1 MKKMFK
7 LQWLSVLMLALVL
20 VGCGTKEDTKKE
32 TVSKEDQQVEKTTSY
47 KVKDDRGVEVEF
59 NAVPKTIVSLQP
71 SNTEILFALGVGD
84 KIVGATEYDTYP
96 EEAQKIERVSNS
108 EIFDSE
114 RILALQPDVVIA
126 YTTGLDAD
134 NLNALKT
141 LEDAGIK
148 VFAIRSAKSFDD
160 VYGDIEQIATV
171 MGIEDKGD
179 KLNEDIKAKIAEVQ
193 AKVKDVK
200 DPKKI
205 YLEISPKPNIY
216 TSGSGTFQQE
226 ILNAANVKNVFDAIQ
241 GWKKVSEE
249 DVIAK
254 NPDVILSTVNKN
266 YVENPEAEILSR
278 DGWNSITAI
287 QNKAVYSI
295 DTDISNR
302 PGPRIG
308 EAVELIAKA
317 VYPELFK

>member
-1 MKKMFK
+1 
-7 LQWLSVLMLALVL
+7 MLALVL
-20 VGCGTKEDTKKE
+20 VGCGTKEDTNKG
-32 TVSKEDQQVEKTTSY
+32 TISKEDQQVEKSSY

-59 NAVPKTIVSLQP
+59 ATAPKTIVSLQP

-96 EEAQKIERVSNS
+96 EEAQKIERVSDSVKFN
-108 EIFDSE
+108 SE
-114 RILALQPDVVIA
+114 RILALKPDVVIA
-126 YTTGLDAD
+126 YTTGGDEE
-134 NLNALKT
+134 NLNALKG

-148 VFAIRSAKSFDD
+148 VFAIQSAKTFDD
-160 VYGDIEQIATV
+160 VYGDIQQIATV
-171 MGIEDKGD
+171 MGIKDKGD
-179 KLNEDIKAKIAEVQ
+179 KLNDDIKDKIAEVQ

-200 DPKKI
+200 EPKNI
-205 YLEISPKPNIY
+205 YLEISPKPDIY
-216 TSGSGTFQQE
+216 TPGSGTFQQE
-226 ILNAANVKNVFDAIQ
+226 ILDAANVKNVFGDLKSWA
-241 GWKKVSEE
+241 KVSEE
-249 DVIAK
+249 DIIAK
-254 NPDVILSTVNKN
+254 NPDVILTTVNDVKN
-266 YVENPEAEILSR
+266 PTAEILSR

>member
-20 VGCGTKEDTKKE
+20 VGCGTKEDTNE
-32 TVSKEDQQVEKTTSY
+32 GTVSKEAQQVEKTSY
-47 KVKDDRGVEVEF
+47 KVKDDRGVEVAF

-84 KIVGATEYDTYP
+84 KIVGATEFDSYP

-108 EIFDSE
+108 TTFNSE
-114 RILALQPDVVIA
+114 RILALKPDVVIA
-126 YTTGLDAD
+126 YTTGGKDEE
-134 NLNALKT
+134 NLNALKG

-148 VFAIRSAKSFDD
+148 VFAIQSAKSFDD
-160 VYGDIEQIATV
+160 VYGDIEQVATV
-171 MGIEDKGD
+171 MGIEDKGE
-179 KLNEDIKAKIAEVQ
+179 KLNEDIKAKIADVQ

-200 DPKKI
+200 KPKNV
-205 YLEISPKPNIY
+205 YLEISPKPDIY
-216 TSGSGTFQQE
+216 TAGSGTFQQE
-226 ILNAANVKNVFDAIQ
+226 ILNAANVNNVFADLKSWAPI
-241 GWKKVSEE
+241 SEE

-254 NPDVILSTVNKN
+254 NPEVILTTVSYVKN
-266 YVENPEAEILSR
+266 SAEEILSR

>member
-20 VGCGTKEDTKKE
+20 VGCGTKEDTNE
-32 TVSKEDQQVEKTTSY
+32 GTVSKEAQQVEKTSY
-47 KVKDDRGVEVEF
+47 KVKDDRGVEVAF

-84 KIVGATEYDTYP
+84 KIVGATEFDTYP

-108 EIFDSE
+108 TTFNSE
-114 RILALQPDVVIA
+114 RILALKPDVVIA
-126 YTTGLDAD
+126 YTTGGKDEE
-134 NLNALKT
+134 NLNALKG

-148 VFAIRSAKSFDD
+148 VFAIQSAKSFDD
-160 VYGDIEQIATV
+160 VYGDIEQVATV
-171 MGIEDKGD
+171 MGIEDKGE
-179 KLNEDIKAKIAEVQ
+179 KLNEDIKAKIADVQ

-200 DPKKI
+200 KPKNV
-205 YLEISPKPNIY
+205 YLEISPKPDIY
-216 TSGSGTFQQE
+216 TAGSGTFQQE
-226 ILNAANVKNVFDAIQ
+226 ILNAANVNNVFADLKSWAP
-241 GWKKVSEE
+241 VSEE

-254 NPDVILSTVNKN
+254 NPEVILTTVSYVKN
-266 YVENPEAEILSR
+266 SAEEILSR

>member
-20 VGCGTKEDTKKE
+20 VGCGAKEDTNKE
-32 TVSKEDQQVEKTTSY
+32 TASKEDQQVEKTSY

-59 NAVPKTIVSLQP
+59 AAVPKTIVSLQP

-84 KIVGATEYDTYP
+84 NIVGATEFDTYP

-108 EIFDSE
+108 TIFNSE
-114 RILALQPDVVIA
+114 RILALKPDVVIA
-126 YTTGLDAD
+126 YTTGGDEE
-134 NLNALKT
+134 NLNALKG

-148 VFAIRSAKSFDD
+148 VFAIQSAKSFDD

-171 MGIEDKGD
+171 MGIKDKGD
-179 KLNEDIKAKIAEVQ
+179 KLNADIKAKIVEVQ
-193 AKVKDVK
+193 EKVKDVK
-200 DPKKI
+200 KQKNI
-205 YLEISPKPNIY
+205 YLEISPKPVIY
-216 TSGSGTFQQE
+216 TAGSDTFQQE
-226 ILNAANVKNVFDAIQ
+226 ILNAAHVNNVFADLESWAQ
-241 GWKKVSEE
+241 VSEE

-254 NPDVILSTVNKN
+254 NPEVILTTVDNVKN
-266 YVENPEAEILSR
+266 SAEEILSR

-287 QNKAVYSI
+287 QNKAVYYI

-317 VYPELFK
+317 VYPESFK

>member
-96 EEAQKIERVSNS
+96 EEAQKIERVSDSVKFN
-108 EIFDSE
+108 SE
-114 RILALQPDVVIA
+114 RILALKPDVVIA
-126 YTTGLDAD
+126 YTTGGDEE
-134 NLNALKT
+134 NLNALKG

-148 VFAIRSAKSFDD
+148 VFAIQSAKSFDD
-160 VYGDIEQIATV
+160 VYGDIEQVATV
-171 MGIEDKGD
+171 MGIKDKGD
-179 KLNEDIKAKIAEVQ
+179 KLNEDIKGKIADVQ

-200 DPKKI
+200 EPKNI
-205 YLEISPKPNIY
+205 YLEISPKPDIY
-216 TSGSGTFQQE
+216 TAGSGTFQQE
-226 ILNAANVKNVFDAIQ
+226 ILNAANVNNVFADLKS
-241 GWKKVSEE
+241 WVKVSEE
-249 DVIAK
+249 DIIAK
-254 NPDVILSTVNKN
+254 NPDVILTTVN
-266 YVENPEAEILSR
+266 YVKDPAAEILSR

>member
-20 VGCGTKEDTKKE
+20 VGCGAKEDTNKE
-32 TVSKEDQQVEKTTSY
+32 TISKEDQQVEKTSY
-47 KVKDDRGVEVEF
+47 KVKDDRGVEVAF
-59 NAVPKTIVSLQP
+59 DAVPKTIVSLQP

-84 KIVGATEYDTYP
+84 KIVGATEFDTYP
-96 EEAQKIERVSNS
+96 EEAQKIERVSDSTKFN
-108 EIFDSE
+108 SE
-114 RILALQPDVVIA
+114 RILALKPDVVIA
-126 YTTGLDAD
+126 YTTGGDD
-134 NLNALKT
+134 ENLNALKG

-148 VFAIRSAKSFDD
+148 VFAIQSAKTFDD
-160 VYGDIEQIATV
+160 VYGDIQQIATV
-171 MGIEDKGD
+171 MGIKDKGD
-179 KLNEDIKAKIAEVQ
+179 KLNDDIKDKIAEVQ

-200 DPKKI
+200 EPKNI
-205 YLEISPKPNIY
+205 YLEISPKPDIY
-216 TSGSGTFQQE
+216 TAGSGTFQQE
-226 ILNAANVKNVFDAIQ
+226 ILDAANVKNVFADLNSWA
-241 GWKKVSEE
+241 KVSEE

-254 NPDVILSTVNKN
+254 NPDVILTTVN
-266 YVENPEAEILSR
+266 YEENSTAEILSR

-287 QNKAVYSI
+287 KNKAVYSI

>member
-96 EEAQKIERVSNS
+96 EEAQKIERVSDSVKFN
-108 EIFDSE
+108 SE
-114 RILALQPDVVIA
+114 RILALRPDVVIA
-126 YTTGLDAD
+126 YTTGGDEE
-134 NLNALKT
+134 NLNALKG

-148 VFAIRSAKSFDD
+148 VFAIQSAKSFDD
-160 VYGDIEQIATV
+160 VYGDIEQVATV
-171 MGIEDKGD
+171 MGIKDKGD
-179 KLNEDIKAKIAEVQ
+179 KLNEDIKGKIADVQ

-200 DPKKI
+200 EPKNI
-205 YLEISPKPNIY
+205 YLEISPKPDIY
-216 TSGSGTFQQE
+216 TAGSGTFQQE
-226 ILNAANVKNVFDAIQ
+226 ILNAANVNNVFADLK
-241 GWKKVSEE
+241 GWVKVSEE
-249 DVIAK
+249 DIIAK
-254 NPDVILSTVNKN
+254 NPDVILTTVN
-266 YVENPEAEILSR
+266 YVKDPAAEILSR

>member
-20 VGCGTKEDTKKE
+20 VGCGAKEDINKE
-32 TVSKEDQQVEKTTSY
+32 TISKEDQQVEKTRY

-59 NAVPKTIVSLQP
+59 AAAPKTIVSLQP

-96 EEAQKIERVSNS
+96 EEAQKIERVSDSVKFN
-108 EIFDSE
+108 SE
-114 RILALQPDVVIA
+114 RILALKPDVVIA
-126 YTTGLDAD
+126 YTTGGDEE
-134 NLNALKT
+134 NLNALKG

-148 VFAIRSAKSFDD
+148 VFAIQSAKTFDD
-160 VYGDIEQIATV
+160 VYGDIQQIATV
-171 MGIEDKGD
+171 MGIKDKGD
-179 KLNEDIKAKIAEVQ
+179 KLNDDIKGKIAEVQ

-200 DPKKI
+200 EPKNI
-205 YLEISPKPNIY
+205 YLEISPKPDIY
-216 TSGSGTFQQE
+216 TPGSGTFQQE
-226 ILNAANVKNVFDAIQ
+226 ILDAANVKNVFADLKSWA
-241 GWKKVSEE
+241 KVSEE
-249 DVIAK
+249 DIIAK
-254 NPDVILSTVNKN
+254 NPDVILTTVN
-266 YVENPEAEILSR
+266 YGENPTAEILSR

>member
-20 VGCGTKEDTKKE
+20 VGCGTKEDAKKE

-84 KIVGATEYDTYP
+84 EIVGATEFDTYP
-96 EEAQKIERVSNS
+96 EEAQKIERVSDSVKFN
-108 EIFDSE
+108 SE
-114 RILALQPDVVIA
+114 RILALKPDVVIA
-126 YTTGLDAD
+126 YTTGKDEE
-134 NLNALKT
+134 NLNALKG

-148 VFAIRSAKSFDD
+148 VFAIQSAKSFDD
-160 VYGDIEQIATV
+160 VYGDIEQVATV
-171 MGIEDKGD
+171 MGIKDKGD
-179 KLNEDIKAKIAEVQ
+179 KLNEDIKGKIADVQ

-200 DPKKI
+200 EPKNI
-205 YLEISPKPNIY
+205 YLEISPKPDIY
-216 TSGSGTFQQE
+216 TAGSGTFQQE
-226 ILNAANVKNVFDAIQ
+226 ILNAANVNNVFADLKS
-241 GWKKVSEE
+241 WVKVSEE
-249 DVIAK
+249 DIIAK
-254 NPDVILSTVNKN
+254 NPDVILTTVN
-266 YVENPEAEILSR
+266 YVKDPAAEILSR

>member
-1 MKKMFK
+1 MFK

-20 VGCGTKEDTKKE
+20 VGCGAKEDTNKE
-32 TVSKEDQQVEKTTSY
+32 TISKEDQQVEKTSY
-47 KVKDDRGVEVEF
+47 KVKDDRGVEVAF
-59 NAVPKTIVSLQP
+59 DAVPKTIVSLQP

-84 KIVGATEYDTYP
+84 KIVGATEFDTYP

-108 EIFDSE
+108 TTFNSE
-114 RILALQPDVVIA
+114 RILALKPDVVIA
-126 YTTGLDAD
+126 YTTGGDEE
-134 NLNALKT
+134 NLNALKG

-148 VFAIRSAKSFDD
+148 VFAIQSAKTFDD
-160 VYGDIEQIATV
+160 VYGDIQQIATV
-171 MGIEDKGD
+171 MGIKDKGD
-179 KLNEDIKAKIAEVQ
+179 KLNDDIKGKIAEVQ

-200 DPKKI
+200 EPKNI
-205 YLEISPKPNIY
+205 YLEISPKPDIY
-216 TSGSGTFQQE
+216 TPGSGTFQQE
-226 ILNAANVKNVFDAIQ
+226 ILDAAKVNNVFADLQSWA
-241 GWKKVSEE
+241 KVSEE

-254 NPDVILSTVNKN
+254 NPDIILTTVN
-266 YVENPEAEILSR
+266 YTENPAAEILSR

-287 QNKAVYSI
+287 QNKAVYYI

-317 VYPELFK
+317 AYPELFK

>member
-1 MKKMFK
+1 
-7 LQWLSVLMLALVL
+7 MLALVL
-20 VGCGTKEDTKKE
+20 VGCGTKEDTNKD

-59 NAVPKTIVSLQP
+59 NAVPKTIVSLKP

-84 KIVGATEYDTYP
+84 KIVGATEYDSYP
-96 EEAQKIERVSNS
+96 EEAQKIERVSDS
-108 EIFDSE
+108 TIFNSE
-114 RILALQPDVVIA
+114 RILALKPDVVIA
-126 YTTGLDAD
+126 YTTGDD
-134 NLNALKT
+134 EENLNALKG

-148 VFAIRSAKSFDD
+148 VFAIQSAKSFDD
-160 VYGDIEQIATV
+160 VYGDIEQVSAA
-171 MGIEDKGD
+171 MGIKDKGE
-179 KLNEDIKAKIAEVQ
+179 KLNEDIKSKIADVQ

-200 DPKKI
+200 EPKNI
-205 YLEISPKPNIY
+205 YLEISPKPDIY
-216 TSGSGTFQQE
+216 TAGSDTFQQE
-226 ILNAANVKNVFDAIQ
+226 ILNAANVNNVFVELKSWAM
-241 GWKKVSEE
+241 VSEE

-254 NPDVILSTVNKN
+254 NPEVILTTVGNDSTG
-266 YVENPEAEILSR
+266 EILSR

-287 QNKAVYSI
+287 KNKAVYSI
-295 DTDISNR
+295 DNDISNR

>member
-20 VGCGTKEDTKKE
+20 VGCGAKEDTNKG
-32 TVSKEDQQVEKTTSY
+32 TISKEDQQVEKTSY
-47 KVKDDRGVEVEF
+47 KVKDDRGVEVAF
-59 NAVPKTIVSLQP
+59 DAVPKTIVSLQP

-84 KIVGATEYDTYP
+84 KIVGATEFDTYP
-96 EEAQKIERVSNS
+96 EEAQKIERVSDSTKFN
-108 EIFDSE
+108 SE
-114 RILALQPDVVIA
+114 RILALKPDVVIA
-126 YTTGLDAD
+126 YTTGGDD
-134 NLNALKT
+134 ENLNALKG

-148 VFAIRSAKSFDD
+148 VFAIQSAKTFDD
-160 VYGDIEQIATV
+160 VYGDIQQIATV
-171 MGIEDKGD
+171 MGIKDKGD
-179 KLNEDIKAKIAEVQ
+179 KLNDDIKDKIAEVQ

-200 DPKKI
+200 EPKNI
-205 YLEISPKPNIY
+205 YLEISPKPDIY
-216 TSGSGTFQQE
+216 TAGSGTFQQE
-226 ILNAANVKNVFDAIQ
+226 ILDAANVKNVFADLKSWA
-241 GWKKVSEE
+241 KVSEE
-249 DVIAK
+249 DIIAK
-254 NPDVILSTVNKN
+254 NPDVILTTVN
-266 YVENPEAEILSR
+266 YGENPTAEILSR

>member
-20 VGCGTKEDTKKE
+20 VGCGAKEDINKE
-32 TVSKEDQQVEKTTSY
+32 TISKEDQQVEKTSY

-59 NAVPKTIVSLQP
+59 AAAPKTIVSLQP

-96 EEAQKIERVSNS
+96 EEAQKIERVSDSVKFN
-108 EIFDSE
+108 SE
-114 RILALQPDVVIA
+114 RILALKPDVVIA
-126 YTTGLDAD
+126 YTTGGDEE
-134 NLNALKT
+134 NLNALKG

-148 VFAIRSAKSFDD
+148 VFAIQSAKTFDD
-160 VYGDIEQIATV
+160 VYGDIQQIATV
-171 MGIEDKGD
+171 MGIKDKGD
-179 KLNEDIKAKIAEVQ
+179 KLNDDIKGKIAEVQ

-200 DPKKI
+200 EPKNI
-205 YLEISPKPNIY
+205 YLEISPKPDIY
-216 TSGSGTFQQE
+216 TPGSGTFQQE
-226 ILNAANVKNVFDAIQ
+226 ILDAANVKNVFADLKSWA
-241 GWKKVSEE
+241 KVSEE
-249 DVIAK
+249 DIISK
-254 NPDVILSTVNKN
+254 NPDVILTTVNYGKEP
-266 YVENPEAEILSR
+266 VAEILSR

>member
-20 VGCGTKEDTKKE
+20 VGCGAKEDINKE
-32 TVSKEDQQVEKTTSY
+32 TISKEDQQVEKTSY

-59 NAVPKTIVSLQP
+59 AAAPKTIVSLQP

-96 EEAQKIERVSNS
+96 EEAQKIERVSDSVKFN
-108 EIFDSE
+108 SE
-114 RILALQPDVVIA
+114 RILALKPDVVIA
-126 YTTGLDAD
+126 YTTGGDEE
-134 NLNALKT
+134 NLNALKG

-148 VFAIRSAKSFDD
+148 VFAIQSAKTFDD
-160 VYGDIEQIATV
+160 VYGDIQQIATV
-171 MGIEDKGD
+171 MGIKDKGD
-179 KLNEDIKAKIAEVQ
+179 KLNDDIKGKIAEVQ

-200 DPKKI
+200 EPKNI
-205 YLEISPKPNIY
+205 YLEISPKPDIY
-216 TSGSGTFQQE
+216 TPGSGTFQQE
-226 ILNAANVKNVFDAIQ
+226 ILDAANVKNVFADLKSWA
-241 GWKKVSEE
+241 KVSEE
-249 DVIAK
+249 DIIAK
-254 NPDVILSTVNKN
+254 NPDVILTTIN
-266 YVENPEAEILSR
+266 YGENPTAEILSR

>member
-20 VGCGTKEDTKKE
+20 VGCGAKEDTKKDAI
-32 TVSKEDQQVEKTTSY
+32 SKEDQQVEKTSY

-59 NAVPKTIVSLQP
+59 DAVPKTIVSLQP

-84 KIVGATEYDTYP
+84 KIVGATEYDSYP
-96 EEAQKIERVSNS
+96 EEAQKIERVSDTVKFN
-108 EIFDSE
+108 SE
-114 RILALQPDVVIA
+114 RILALKPDVVIA
-126 YTTGLDAD
+126 YTTGGDD
-134 NLNALKT
+134 ENLNALKG

-148 VFAIRSAKSFDD
+148 VFAIQSAKSFDD
-160 VYGDIEQIATV
+160 VYGDIQQIATV
-171 MGIEDKGD
+171 MGIKDKGD
-179 KLNEDIKAKIAEVQ
+179 KLDKDIKAKIAEVQ

-200 DPKKI
+200 EPKNI
-205 YLEISPKPNIY
+205 YLEISPKPDLY
-216 TSGSGTFQQE
+216 TAGSGTFQQE
-226 ILNAANVKNVFDAIQ
+226 ILNAANVKNVFADLKSWA
-241 GWKKVSEE
+241 KVSEE
-249 DVIAK
+249 DIIAK
-254 NPDVILSTVNKN
+254 NPEVILTTVN
-266 YVENPEAEILSR
+266 YVKDPAAEILSR

-287 QNKAVYSI
+287 QNKAVYYI

-317 VYPELFK
+317 AYPELFK

>member
-20 VGCGTKEDTKKE
+20 VGCGTKEDTNKG
-32 TVSKEDQQVEKTTSY
+32 TISKEDQQVEKTSY

-59 NAVPKTIVSLQP
+59 ATAPKTIVSLQP

-96 EEAQKIERVSNS
+96 EEAQKIERVSTSTTFN
-108 EIFDSE
+108 SE
-114 RILALQPDVVIA
+114 RILALKPDVVIA
-126 YTTGLDAD
+126 YTTGGDEE
-134 NLNALKT
+134 NLNALKG

-148 VFAIRSAKSFDD
+148 VFAIQSAKTFDD
-160 VYGDIEQIATV
+160 VYGDIQQIATV
-171 MGIEDKGD
+171 MGIKDKGD
-179 KLNEDIKAKIAEVQ
+179 KLNDDIKGKIAEVQ

-200 DPKKI
+200 EPKNI
-205 YLEISPKPNIY
+205 YLEISPKPDIY
-216 TSGSGTFQQE
+216 TPGSGTFQQE
-226 ILNAANVKNVFDAIQ
+226 ILDAANVKNVFGDLKSWA
-241 GWKKVSEE
+241 KVSEE
-249 DVIAK
+249 DIIAK
-254 NPDVILSTVNKN
+254 NPDVILTTVNYVKN
-266 YVENPEAEILSR
+266 PTAEILSR
-278 DGWNSITAI
+278 DGWSSITAI

>member
-1 MKKMFK
+1 
-7 LQWLSVLMLALVL
+7 MLALVL
-20 VGCGTKEDTKKE
+20 VGCGTKEDTNKD

-84 KIVGATEYDTYP
+84 KIVGATEYDSYP
-96 EEAQKIERVSNS
+96 EEAQKIERVSDSTKFN
-108 EIFDSE
+108 SE
-114 RILALQPDVVIA
+114 RILALKPDVVIA
-126 YTTGLDAD
+126 YTTGGGDEE
-134 NLNALKT
+134 NLNALKG

-148 VFAIRSAKSFDD
+148 VFAIQSAKSFDD

-171 MGIEDKGD
+171 MGIKDKGD
-179 KLNEDIKAKIAEVQ
+179 KVNTDIKAKIAEVQ

-200 DPKKI
+200 KPKNI
-205 YLEISPKPNIY
+205 YLEISPKPVIY
-216 TSGSGTFQQE
+216 TAGSGTFQQE
-226 ILNAANVKNVFDAIQ
+226 ILKVANVKNVFDDLESWAQ
-241 GWKKVSEE
+241 VSEE

-254 NPDVILSTVNKN
+254 NPEVILTTVGNDSTG
-266 YVENPEAEILSR
+266 EILSR

>member
-20 VGCGTKEDTKKE
+20 VGCGTKEDTNKE
-32 TVSKEDQQVEKTTSY
+32 TVSKENQQVEKTSY

-59 NAVPKTIVSLQP
+59 AAVPKTIVSLQP
-71 SNTEILFALGVGD
+71 SNTEILFSLGVGD

-96 EEAQKIERVSNS
+96 EEAQKIERVSDSTKFN
-108 EIFDSE
+108 SE
-114 RILALQPDVVIA
+114 RILALKPDVVIA
-126 YTTGLDAD
+126 YTTGGKDEE
-134 NLNALKT
+134 NLNGLKG

-148 VFAIRSAKSFDD
+148 VFAIQSAESFDD

-171 MGIEDKGD
+171 MGIKDKGD
-179 KLNEDIKAKIAEVQ
+179 KLNEDIKAKIADVQ

-200 DPKKI
+200 KQKSI
-205 YLEISPKPNIY
+205 YLEISPKPSIY
-216 TSGSGTFQQE
+216 TAGSGTFQQE
-226 ILNAANVKNVFDAIQ
+226 ILDTANVKNVFDELQ
-241 GWKKVSEE
+241 GWKPVSEE

-254 NPDVILSTVNKN
+254 NPEVILTTVSYVKN
-266 YVENPEAEILSR
+266 SAEEILSR

-287 QNKAVYSI
+287 QNKAVYYI

-302 PGPRIG
+302 PGPRIS

-317 VYPELFK
+317 AYPELFK

>member
-20 VGCGTKEDTKKE
+20 VGCGTKEDTNKDA
-32 TVSKEDQQVEKTTSY
+32 VSKEDQQVEKTTSY

-96 EEAQKIERVSNS
+96 EEAQKIERVSTS
-108 EIFDSE
+108 TIFNSE
-114 RILALQPDVVIA
+114 RILALKPDVVIA
-126 YTTGLDAD
+126 YTTGGDEE
-134 NLNALKT
+134 NLNALKG

-148 VFAIRSAKSFDD
+148 VFAIQSAKSFDD
-160 VYGDIEQIATV
+160 VYGDIEQVATV
-171 MGIEDKGD
+171 MGIKDKGE
-179 KLNEDIKAKIAEVQ
+179 KLNEDIKAKIADVQ

-200 DPKKI
+200 EPKNI
-205 YLEISPKPNIY
+205 YLEISPKPDIY
-216 TSGSGTFQQE
+216 TAGSGTFQQE
-226 ILNAANVKNVFDAIQ
+226 ILNAANVNNVFADLESWA
-241 GWKKVSEE
+241 KVSEE

-254 NPDVILSTVNKN
+254 NPAVILTTVDMKN
-266 YVENPEAEILSR
+266 TTEEILSR
-278 DGWNSITAI
+278 GGWNSITAI
-287 QNKAVYSI
+287 QNKAVYYI
-295 DTDISNR
+295 DTDISSR

>member
-20 VGCGTKEDTKKE
+20 VGCGTKEDTNKG
-32 TVSKEDQQVEKTTSY
+32 TISKEDQQVEKSSY

-59 NAVPKTIVSLQP
+59 ATAPKTIVSLQP

-96 EEAQKIERVSNS
+96 EEAQKIERVSDSVKFN
-108 EIFDSE
+108 SE
-114 RILALQPDVVIA
+114 RILALKPDVVIA
-126 YTTGLDAD
+126 YTTGGDEE
-134 NLNALKT
+134 NLNALKG

-148 VFAIRSAKSFDD
+148 VFAIQSAKTFDD
-160 VYGDIEQIATV
+160 VYGDIQQIATV
-171 MGIEDKGD
+171 MGIKDKGD
-179 KLNEDIKAKIAEVQ
+179 KLNDDIKDKIAEVQ

-200 DPKKI
+200 EPKNI
-205 YLEISPKPNIY
+205 YLEISPKPDIY
-216 TSGSGTFQQE
+216 TPGSGTFQQE
-226 ILNAANVKNVFDAIQ
+226 ILDAANVKNVFGDLKSWA
-241 GWKKVSEE
+241 KVSEE
-249 DVIAK
+249 DIIAK
-254 NPDVILSTVNKN
+254 NPDVILTTVNDVKN
-266 YVENPEAEILSR
+266 PTAEILSR

-308 EAVELIAKA
+308 EVVELIAKA

>member
-20 VGCGTKEDTKKE
+20 VGCGTKEDTNKD

-59 NAVPKTIVSLQP
+59 NAVPKTIVSLKP

-84 KIVGATEYDTYP
+84 KIVGATEYDSYP
-96 EEAQKIERVSNS
+96 EEAQKIERVSDS
-108 EIFDSE
+108 TIFNSE
-114 RILALQPDVVIA
+114 RILALKPDVVIA
-126 YTTGLDAD
+126 YTTGDD
-134 NLNALKT
+134 EENLNALKG

-148 VFAIRSAKSFDD
+148 VFAIQSAKSFDD
-160 VYGDIEQIATV
+160 VYGDIEQVSAA
-171 MGIEDKGD
+171 MGIKDKGE
-179 KLNEDIKAKIAEVQ
+179 KLNEDIKSKIADVQ

-200 DPKKI
+200 EPKNI
-205 YLEISPKPNIY
+205 YLEISPKPDIY
-216 TSGSGTFQQE
+216 TAGSDTFQQE
-226 ILNAANVKNVFDAIQ
+226 ILNAANVNNVFVELKSWAM
-241 GWKKVSEE
+241 VSEE

-254 NPDVILSTVNKN
+254 NPEVILTTVGNDSTG
-266 YVENPEAEILSR
+266 EILSR

-287 QNKAVYSI
+287 KNKAVYSI
-295 DTDISNR
+295 DNDISNR

>member
-7 LQWLSVLMLALVL
+7 LQWLSVLMLAFVL
-20 VGCGTKEDTKKE
+20 VGCGAKEDTNKE
-32 TVSKEDQQVEKTTSY
+32 TVSKEDQQVEKTSY

-84 KIVGATEYDTYP
+84 KIVGATEFDTYP
-96 EEAQKIERVSNS
+96 EEAKKIERVSS
-108 EIFDSE
+108 STTFDSE
-114 RILALQPDVVIA
+114 RILALKPDVVIA
-126 YTTGLDAD
+126 YTTGGDD
-134 NLNALKT
+134 ENLNALKV

-148 VFAIRSAKSFDD
+148 VFAIKSATSFDD
-160 VYGDIEQIATV
+160 VYGDIQQVASV
-171 MGIEDKGD
+171 MGIEDKGE

-200 DPKKI
+200 AKNV
-205 YLEISPKPNIY
+205 YLEISPKPDIY
-216 TSGSGTFQQE
+216 TTGSGTFQQE
-226 ILNAANVKNVFDAIQ
+226 ILNAANVKNVFADLKS
-241 GWKKVSEE
+241 WPKVSEE

-254 NPDVILSTVNKN
+254 NPEVILTTVN
-266 YVENPEAEILSR
+266 YTENPAAEILAR

-287 QNKAVYSI
+287 QNKAVYFI
-295 DTDISNR
+295 DPDISNR

>member
-1 MKKMFK
+1 MKKLFN

-20 VGCGTKEDTKKE
+20 VGCGTKEDANKD
-32 TVSKEDQQVEKTTSY
+32 TVSKDEQQTESTSY
-47 KVKDDRGVEVEF
+47 KVTDDRGVEVTF
-59 NAVPKTIVSLQP
+59 DAVPKTIASLQP

-96 EEAQKIERVSNS
+96 EEAQKIERVSDSTKFN
-108 EIFDSE
+108 SE
-114 RILALQPDVVIA
+114 RILALKPDVVIA
-126 YTTGLDAD
+126 YTTGDGD
-134 NLNALKT
+134 DENLNALKV

-148 VFAIRSAKSFDD
+148 VFAIKSAASFDD
-160 VYGDIEQIATV
+160 VYGDIQQIASV
-171 MGIEDKGD
+171 MGIEDKGE

-200 DPKKI
+200 EPKNI
-205 YLEISPKPNIY
+205 YLEIGPKPDIY
-216 TSGSGTFQQE
+216 TAGSGTFQQE
-226 ILNAANVKNVFDAIQ
+226 ILNAANVKNVFADVQSWA
-241 GWKKVSEE
+241 KVSEE

-254 NPDVILSTVNKN
+254 NPEVILTTVG
-266 YVENPEAEILSR
+266 YVENSVGEILAR

-287 QNKAVYSI
+287 QNKAVYYI

-308 EAVELIAKA
+308 EAVELVAKA
-317 VYPELFK
+317 AYPELFK